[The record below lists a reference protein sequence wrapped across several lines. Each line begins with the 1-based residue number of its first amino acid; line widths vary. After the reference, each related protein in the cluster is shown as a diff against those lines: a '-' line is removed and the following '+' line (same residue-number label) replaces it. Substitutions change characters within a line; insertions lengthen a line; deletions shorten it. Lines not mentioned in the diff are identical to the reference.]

1 MAQDPSFKDT
11 RLLVN
16 SNLIGIR
23 KRAKKSGA
31 VYNYSLRPSWGT
43 SDRLRGVLGKYYA
56 QYDSGKGPNFVNFA
70 APYISNGYHR
80 KQVKYTPLDLT
91 PVAMEL
97 SDLPPLSTKYL
108 IQLDNDSWNQQ
119 TFGRSKPSSN
129 RLGVKNLLRQVIEEE
144 GVYEGDPYWEMF
156 LKTGFT
162 SKTQPVDRSIAPI
175 VDTTSQFL
183 DHTSF
188 YYKPSENKE
197 IRAKSGLRLKVEAV
211 YNFYADTTPP
221 YEIASLAATEP
232 MLTNF
237 YCLESEMRNTGSTLN
252 SDDYFNQLT
261 LNGTLQ
267 EVNIDNDGSPDPWF
281 QKAAGPGGGGYT
293 ESDSVQLYTLYSKGL
308 GLIRDSGQLENVKS
322 KFDKSYK
329 NIVILNSDLSAMN
342 DLVTRDDDTS
352 GLRNLPFY
360 NKVIIGKDY
369 ESVTDPGKKYMGGTS
384 FLADELR
391 LMDEEF
397 GGGSGTKFLDILQ
410 LYIIQNIEGA
420 TPSAAAAFKTRTLTR
435 QSSQNPSDISLDV
448 VDQSVAFHFDMNKFL
463 ADITDGE
470 RIKKIVDRIN
480 TNTTTDDNFILI
492 RNYNQEVVESDDQP
506 ALNFLLRNEDRS
518 INYPLR
524 TTEDIILKNS
534 SCYNEPIMYKI
545 DKRVVSPQGKI
556 SDPVQT
562 FYIGQAAGVVTD
574 INYIDSQVKYG
585 VRYQYDIQQ
594 IRLLFGTQYS
604 YRDLKVFFSA
614 VAGYGRAVGNAL
626 GYYREPKPGLLLD
639 DYVEQHVKEYTPT
652 DKDLPYSAVGIETV
666 AEESVQTG
674 YYVYKPSNSS
684 IVNAAA
690 HRHLLFDTGTEF
702 VGASDGSPDDIE
714 KLQKIE
720 LEIVEGFGFSG
731 NDSGGA
737 IGKFLT
743 VGPPP
748 TTVGAIPQP
757 APDPFGST
765 TPGTFSSLS
774 SPSSAPGAPTTAGA
788 QSTPPGPASSGGP
801 SYGTPTSQ
809 GTSPAAGAPTLPGFL
824 NNLLG
829 GN

>member
-1 MAQDPSFKDT
+1 MAQDPSFKDS

-23 KRAKKSGA
+23 KRARKSGA
-31 VYNYSLRPSWGT
+31 RFNYSLRANWGT

-56 QYDSGKGPNFVNFA
+56 QYTSHRGPNLYNFA
-70 APYISNGYHR
+70 AENMTHNYHR
-80 KQVKYTPLDLT
+80 KQVKYKPIELT

-108 IQLDNDSWNQQ
+108 IQLDNDSWNHQ
-119 TFGRSKPSSN
+119 TYGRSNPTSN
-129 RLGVKNLLRQVIEEE
+129 RLGVKNLLRQIIEED

-156 LKTGFT
+156 LKTGFQ
-162 SKTQPVDRSIAPI
+162 S
-175 VDTTSQFL
+175 TTSPVNRAIGPIFDTSGQFL

-197 IRAKSGLRLKVEAV
+197 IREKSGLRLKVESV

-267 EVNIDNDGSPDPWF
+267 EVNIDNDGEPDPWF
-281 QKAAGPGGGGYT
+281 QKMEGPAGGYT

-308 GLIRDSGQLENVKS
+308 GLIRDSGQLDNVKS
-322 KFDKSYK
+322 KFDNSYK
-329 NIVILNSDLSAMN
+329 NIVILNSDLAAMN
-342 DLVTRDDDTS
+342 NLVTRDDDTS

-360 NKVIIGKDY
+360 NRIIIGRDWD
-369 ESVTDPGKKYMGGTS
+369 SVSDAGLWNGTS
-384 FLADELR
+384 FLAD
-391 LMDEEF
+391 LMGHMDVQYGE
-397 GGGSGTKFLDILQ
+397 GSGTKFMDILQ
-410 LYIIQNIEGA
+410 MYIIQNIEGV
-420 TPSAAAAFKTRTLTR
+420 TSSPSSAFKARTLTR
-435 QSSQNPSDISLDV
+435 QSEQNPSAFSLDV
-448 VDQSVAFHFDMNKFL
+448 VSQNVSFQFDMDKFL

-470 RIKKIVDRIN
+470 RIEQIVNRIN

-492 RNYNQEVVESDDQP
+492 RNYNQGLLESEEQP
-506 ALNFLLRNEDRS
+506 VKDFLLLNEDRT

-524 TTEDIILKNS
+524 TTENIILKNHR
-534 SCYNEPIMYKI
+534 CYNEPIMYKI
-545 DKRVVSPQGKI
+545 DKRVVSPEGNV

-562 FYIGQAAGVVTD
+562 FYIGQAAGVATD
-574 INYIDSQVKYG
+574 INYVDSQVKYG

-594 IRLLFGTQYS
+594 IRLVFGTQYS

-626 GYYREPKPGLLLD
+626 GYYREEAAGLLLD
-639 DYVEQHVKEYTPT
+639 DHVEAYVKEYTPT
-652 DKDLPYSAVGIETV
+652 DKDLPYSPVGIDVV
-666 AEESVQTG
+666 AEESAQTG
-674 YYVYKPSNSS
+674 YYIFKPSNLGTLNTPGYQS
-684 IVNAAA
+684 
-690 HRHLLFDTGTEF
+690 LFLDGTEF
-702 VGASDGSPDDIE
+702 VGASDGRASDIE

-720 LEIVEGFGFSG
+720 LEIIEGFGFAG
-731 NDSGGA
+731 NSSGGA
-737 IGKFLT
+737 VGGLLT
-743 VGPPP
+743 VDPPP
-748 TTVGAIPQP
+748 VA
-757 APDPFGST
+757 APVTPTAPPSAPSAPSALGGGSYGST
-765 TPGTFSSLS
+765 
-774 SPSSAPGAPTTAGA
+774 
-788 QSTPPGPASSGGP
+788 P
-801 SYGTPTSQ
+801 SYGTPVAGTTTS
-809 GTSPAAGAPTLPGFL
+809 GPGPSPSFL
-824 NNLLG
+824 SNFFG